1 MSEMARGDTTRQAIL
16 RRALALA
23 SEVGLEGLTLGRL
36 AADLGISKSSL
47 LSHVLSKEG
56 LQLQVLD
63 FAAGQFIEN
72 VLRPSFLVPP
82 GEGRIRSLFENWL
95 DGPECDPTPGGCFF
109 IAAAT
114 ELDDR
119 PGPVRDRLVELQRKW
134 MGVLAETV
142 RGAATTGE
150 FPPDVDAEQFAHD
163 VYGVM
168 LACHHASRLLRD
180 PAAPSRARRAFEA
193 LLTAA
198 RRPAAPRRSEAD
210 GTSRTE
216 HPGGPPEPREVHL
229 IAGKEGVPC
238 RASSIA

>member
-1 MSEMARGDTTRQAIL
+1 MAKCDVTRQAIL

-72 VLRPSFLVPP
+72 VLKPSFLAEP

-95 DGPECDPTPGGCFF
+95 DGPECEPVPGGCFF

-142 RGAATTGE
+142 KGAATTGE

-168 LACHHASRLLRD
+168 LACHHASRLLHD
-180 PAAPSRARRAFEA
+180 PAARSRARFAFEA
-193 LLTAA
+193 LLSAA
-198 RRPAAPRRSEAD
+198 RRPSARRESEAE
-210 GTSRTE
+210 GTSRTA
-216 HPGGPPEPREVHL
+216 PPDGFPEPQEVHAL
-229 IAGKEGVPC
+229 AGKEGVPC
-238 RASSIA
+238 RASSIV

>member
-1 MSEMARGDTTRQAIL
+1 MAKGEMTRQAIL
-16 RRALALA
+16 KRALALA
-23 SEVGLEGLTLGRL
+23 SEVGLEGLSLGRL
-36 AADLGISKSSL
+36 ASDLGISKSTL

-56 LQLQVLD
+56 LQHQVLD

-72 VLRPSFLVPP
+72 VLRPSFLAAP
-82 GEGRIRSLFENWL
+82 GEGRIRALFENWL
-95 DGPECDPTPGGCFF
+95 DGPESEPFPGGCFF

-119 PGPVRDRLVELQRKW
+119 PGTVRDRLVELQRKW

-150 FPPDVDAEQFAHD
+150 FPPGVDAEQFAHD

-168 LACHHASRLLRD
+168 LAYHHASRLLRD
-180 PAAPSRARRAFEA
+180 PAARSRARTAFEA

-198 RRPAAPRRSEAD
+198 RRPAAPRRGEAD
-210 GTSRTE
+210 LASRNDP
-216 HPGGPPEPREVHL
+216 PGGPPEPQDVLHF
-229 IAGKEGVPC
+229 AGKEGVPC
-238 RASSIA
+238 RAS